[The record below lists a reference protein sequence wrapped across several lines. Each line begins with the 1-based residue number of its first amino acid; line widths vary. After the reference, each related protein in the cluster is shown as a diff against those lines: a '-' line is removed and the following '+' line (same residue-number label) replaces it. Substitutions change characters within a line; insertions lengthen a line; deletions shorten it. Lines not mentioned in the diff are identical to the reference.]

1 MKYDSFREH
10 CHYGFYQWRD
20 DQYCIRKMGKKQF
33 NGYHWDPFLHEVF
46 LSLKSSELTL
56 GNYGHRLLINSKTD
70 KIWIS
75 TLANGF
81 NFEDASGIAETYH
94 LNLLITAGKLNQNGV
109 LDL

>member
-1 MKYDSFREH
+1 
-10 CHYGFYQWRD
+10 
-20 DQYCIRKMGKKQF
+20 MGNKK
-33 NGYHWDPFLHEVF
+33 NGDINISDFFKVF

-56 GNYGHRLLINSKTD
+56 ENYGHRLLINSKTD

-109 LDL
+109 LEIPQDSDGNDLEDRVVKLKQTIEGII